1 MLSYRGILIL
11 MEPGGDHPLAT
22 MGNLEFR
29 LSSLFFHIR
38 MIRDY
43 LFLSGGEIPEETGVF
58 GKNHRLTG
66 SLLVTFSVLA
76 CPAAVPICIVVRDT

>member
-11 MEPGGDHPLAT
+11 MEPGGDHPL
-22 MGNLEFR
+22 GNLEFR
-29 LSSLFFHIR
+29 LSSLFFLIR

-43 LFLSGGEIPEETGVF
+43 PFLSGGEIPEETGVF
-58 GKNHRLTG
+58 GKNHRLTR

-76 CPAAVPICIVVRDT
+76 CPAGVPICIVVRDA